1 MQREGGTRET
11 CTAICVELYALRWRR
26 ALVARRVCSLRGAA
40 HAGCSLVLF
49 SHACLA
55 WGNGMDH
62 VVVVSYVGRVELCKQ
77 ACQRSLFAHHRAER
91 APEFDRSRRP
101 KLIRLPAAGCN
112 RVKAGL
118 GIRGALK
125 QLSYGRIL
133 CMPAT
138 PSYQNG
144 RRDRCGENCRYLF
157 TGIHRKAKFWTRE
170 RMRGFRTISGWQ
182 YGRSI
187 VAARPCPQRTVSRS
201 KVSTASSSP
210 CRRSRSRA
218 RTRSDRSSD

>member
-101 KLIRLPAAGCN
+101 KLIRLPAAGSQQGQSWV
-112 RVKAGL
+112 RHQGGVEAAVVWAYPLYAGD
-118 GIRGALK
+118 A
-125 QLSYGRIL
+125 
-133 CMPAT
+133 
-138 PSYQNG
+138 
-144 RRDRCGENCRYLF
+144 
-157 TGIHRKAKFWTRE
+157 
-170 RMRGFRTISGWQ
+170 
-182 YGRSI
+182 I
-187 VAARPCPQRTVSRS
+187 VPKWSA
-201 KVSTASSSP
+201 
-210 CRRSRSRA
+210 
-218 RTRSDRSSD
+218 